1 MADQLPGFQDLTT
14 VGAVSGIAGIAL
26 IAEEA
31 AALVAREVAD
41 MGGGKYQFHPD
52 ELQAVLKQWQGLQHT
67 INAAKSTVHVRVPHS
82 PTVMMP
88 GNESAST
95 TVSDAA
101 HTTNVAYQDYLASME
116 TYVNGYVEKLTTA
129 LNNYLQTEQN
139 NSGMAVGAQNHLQA

>member
-1 MADQLPGFQDLTT
+1 
-14 VGAVSGIAGIAL
+14 
-26 IAEEA
+26 
-31 AALVAREVAD
+31 

-52 ELQAVLKQWQGLQHT
+52 ELQAVLKQWQGLQNT
-67 INAAKSTVHVRVPHS
+67 ITAAKSTVHVRVPHS

-116 TYVNGYVEKLTTA
+116 TYVNGYVERLTTA
-129 LNNYLQTEQN
+129 LNNYMQTEQN
-139 NSGMAVGAQNHLQA
+139 NSGLATGAQSHLQA